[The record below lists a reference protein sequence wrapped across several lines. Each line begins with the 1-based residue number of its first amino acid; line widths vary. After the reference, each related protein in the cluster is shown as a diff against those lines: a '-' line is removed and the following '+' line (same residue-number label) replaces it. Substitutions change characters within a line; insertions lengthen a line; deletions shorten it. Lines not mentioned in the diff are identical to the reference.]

1 MKLLLCYF
9 LLFIPAFAFSQKADT
24 LLHKLD
30 SLDKKADTVKQQNVI
45 TPQAYN
51 DSTKITLKNYFVLLE
66 SDFKQQITAPFTT
79 TKQGW
84 IKVAKFGVVAGAL
97 MFVDEPVQKKA
108 VNFRKANKFLTNTS
122 LYITNTGGSYEA
134 ITLAAMATIG
144 YVFKFEKARATA
156 LLASQAYITSGV
168 FNQVLKHI
176 AGRQR
181 PSVYNKDQVEAAPTF
196 KGPFAK
202 GGTDQN
208 GKKLATSFPSGHAT
222 AAFAA
227 ATVYAMEYKDK
238 PLIPIISYT
247 GASLICLS
255 RITENQHWVTDVF
268 VGAGLGYLSGRQ
280 VVNNYHRYA
289 KIQDAKLKKDNLS
302 FNFQYFQGTFIPEII
317 YRPGN
322 K

>member
-9 LLFIPAFAFSQKADT
+9 LLLLPALAFSQKADT
-24 LLHKLD
+24 LIHKLD
-30 SLDKKADTVKQQNVI
+30 SLSKKADTVKPENVI
-45 TPQAYN
+45 KPQAYN
-51 DSTKITLKNYFVLLE
+51 DSTKITFKNYFLLLG
-66 SDFKQQITAPFTT
+66 SDFKQQIMAPFTT
-79 TKQGW
+79 KKKGW
-84 IKVAKFGVVAGAL
+84 IKVAKFGLVAGAL
-97 MFVDEPVQKKA
+97 AFVDEPVQKKA
-108 VNFRKANKFLTNTS
+108 VNFRKANKFLTNAS

-134 ITLAAMATIG
+134 ITLIAMATIG
-144 YVFKFEKARATA
+144 YVFKFEKARTTA
-156 LLASQAYITSGV
+156 LLASHAYITSGV
-168 FNQVLKHI
+168 FNIVLKHI

-202 GGTDQN
+202 SGRDQN
-208 GKKLATSFPSGHAT
+208 GNKLAASFPSGHAT

-238 PLIPIISYT
+238 PLIPILSYT
-247 GASLICLS
+247 AASLISVS

-268 VGAGLGYLSGRQ
+268 VGAGFGYLSGRQ

-289 KIQDAKLKKDNLS
+289 KIQDAKMRKDNVS
-302 FNFQYFQGTFIPEII
+302 FNFQYFQGTVLPGIV
-317 YRPGN
+317 YRPG